1 MQTDTDSVAL
11 QINGWGVC
19 RPNAFFSSSITFPW
33 PHDLAKCICFQLCF
47 PNMTVKTSSSSP
59 SHHHLRSV
67 TQLCRA
73 PSQNLHYGPF
83 VCVKNGSADRQNY
96 TINHQES
103 DKMNTECYMSIIKQ
117 MDWWW
122 TQLWSSDLI
131 IPVILINWLS
141 LQPSLSPTDN
151 TYLSASSGWRGC
163 RIIFFSYLLNHS
175 GRLLRQSSR
184 SSVLN
189 YNVILQVCAADRKS
203 AQRLLLHVVCME
215 ESNCEQSAR
224 GLNSIKF
231 IDCLLLL
238 HDNNPSLQ

>member
-1 MQTDTDSVAL
+1 MPEVPSNSFRGQLLHQQSDNRRQLNEKWGAGIAMQTDTDSVAL

-33 PHDLAKCICFQLCF
+33 PHDLAKCICFQQCF
-47 PNMTVKTSSSSP
+47 PNITVKTSSSSP

-83 VCVKNGSADRQNY
+83 VYVKNGFADRQNY

-131 IPVILINWLS
+131 IQL
-141 LQPSLSPTDN
+141 
-151 TYLSASSGWRGC
+151 
-163 RIIFFSYLLNHS
+163 F
-175 GRLLRQSSR
+175 
-184 SSVLN
+184 
-189 YNVILQVCAADRKS
+189 
-203 AQRLLLHVVCME
+203 
-215 ESNCEQSAR
+215 
-224 GLNSIKF
+224 
-231 IDCLLLL
+231 
-238 HDNNPSLQ
+238 